1 MASFNNITSYD
12 EKLLDELEGYNQDDF
27 NRNQI
32 MKEFLSSDLYN
43 NIKEGDLLIGFTK
56 TRNIQPPI
64 NIFSRRF
71 NREDLTST
79 ESHILYPDRI
89 EDGGLFAKYNIP
101 EVGSPEDR
109 MSVLNEIL
117 QEEQYNNGIKE
128 IPSVFVVVK
137 VQEDGPVNY
146 FAELRQ
152 QNKIENI
159 HHYSEPNTIEY
170 FSLPLDPIQW
180 RDKKIY
186 LLEIPIYFDKVSKS
200 YKFHTNSY
208 KYITYR
214 RSILDLFLKKY
225 NRFDCFNENVEW
237 ENIKQDIALSGPFI
251 NTEPII
257 KGILKKIP
265 DLLEKIDKFGNR
277 KILSAIRNREIG
289 LRGGFKKTKKNKKN
303 KTKRK
308 NNKGGTKRKKKTRSI
323 VNKISDEKR
332 RKKWVPML
340 NELVKKLREKEKIEK
355 NERDDEL
362 LTPTGNSITN
372 PDKSILTKEFNEHP
386 DPPTGASFNPYT
398 RIPSPSPSIDNNDE
412 ILLIPDLDDDEEL
425 IDVST
430 PNKKVSYIPPIINPD
445 NINTPTRMP
454 APIGTPLS
462 AVPTPDLIKDMR
474 RDRLSVVSSDFSPTP
489 PKKSN
494 LTKERKK
501 K

>member
-1 MASFNNITSYD
+1 MASFNNITPYD
-12 EKLLDELEGYNQDDF
+12 EKLLDELEGYNEDDF
-27 NRNQI
+27 NENQI

-56 TRNIQPPI
+56 TRNIQPEFI

-71 NREDLTST
+71 NREDLGST
-79 ESHILYPDRI
+79 GLHILYPDRI

-101 EVGSPEDR
+101 NEGSEEDR
-109 MSVLNEIL
+109 MRVLNEIL
-117 QEEQYNNGIKE
+117 QQEQYNNGIKE
-128 IPSVFVVVK
+128 IPSVFIVVK

-170 FSLPLDPIQW
+170 FTLPIDPIQW
-180 RDKKIY
+180 RDKNLY
-186 LLEIPIYFDKVSKS
+186 LLEIPIYFDEVSKS

-214 RSILDLFLKKY
+214 RSIYDLFLKKY
-225 NRFDCFNENVEW
+225 KRCECFNENYEW
-237 ENIKQDIALSGPFI
+237 ENIKQDIALSRPFI

-265 DLLEKIDKFGNR
+265 HLLEKIDKLGNR
-277 KILSAIRNREIG
+277 NILSAIRNREIG
-289 LRGGFKKTKKNKKN
+289 QRGGFKKTKKNKKN

-340 NELVKKLREKEKIEK
+340 NELVKKLREKEK
-355 NERDDEL
+355 NERNERNDEL

-372 PDKSILTKEFNEHP
+372 PDKSILTEEYIKKP
-386 DPPTGASFNPYT
+386 YPPTGASFNPYT

-412 ILLIPDLDDDEEL
+412 EL
-425 IDVST
+425 IDVSSKA
-430 PNKKVSYIPPIINPD
+430 PRIINPD
-445 NINTPTRMP
+445 NIDTPTKMP

-489 PKKSN
+489 PKSN
-494 LTKERKK
+494 LTKERNKK
-501 K
+501 